1 MKSFPKLQ
9 PTQLYSI
16 VWAMIVVSMLLLV
29 LASLPGVPTR
39 DSSVYVYIAEGMLNG
54 EVPYVDRWDHKP
66 PLIYLLDLIGLV
78 ISGKHLWGIW
88 LLEGLFLVSAVWLAF
103 MVLKTNFGRTAAFFS
118 ISMFLLY
125 LNRFIDGGNYTEEY
139 VILLQFLALHL
150 FLRIDKQYHL
160 KPWQPL
166 AIGALAAGAFLLK
179 PNLVG
184 VWLAIGFYWVFSGR
198 KALHCILWS
207 IAGAASVFLIL
218 FVVLTSV
225 DAWSAFLDAVF
236 SYNFAYSGSASLKDK
251 INAGLSVAKEIE
263 GFPLVIT
270 GWFIGLGYFL
280 LRKTRHDQFE
290 VLLRL
295 AIILLPVEVVLIS
308 TSGRQ
313 YGHYY
318 LVVLPV
324 ITIFLSFFGRVVINV
339 LDTFTDG
346 RRASQK
352 DEFLVQMAATACLLA
367 IVVNTSISYRGTYS
381 DTLSRIRK
389 IGSTGVI
396 MRGDFSQVA
405 EYIRDHTTPN
415 NRILVWG
422 AQAEIYLLS
431 KRQSPTRF
439 FYQYPLVTSNY
450 ANDSLFNE
458 FLSDVENHR
467 PEIIIDTRNMHLPP
481 LNSAERLAWQRG
493 IKPGIKPGSK
503 PGSKRD
509 LGLYSNS
516 LAPFQPFFSFVEREY
531 EYIEEVGGCA
541 IYKWKSNSSR

>member
-1 MKSFPKLQ
+1 MSSFPKLQ
-9 PTQLYSI
+9 PTQIYSI
-16 VWAMIVVSMLLLV
+16 VWAMIVVGMLLLV

-39 DSSVYVYIAEGMLNG
+39 DSSAYIYIAEGMLNG

-78 ISGKHLWGIW
+78 ISGEHLWGIW

-103 MVLKTNFGRTAAFFS
+103 TVLKTNFGRTAAFFS

-125 LNRFIDGGNYTEEY
+125 FNRFIDGGNYTEEY

-150 FLRIDKQYHL
+150 FLRIDKQDHP

-184 VWLAIGFYWVFSGR
+184 VWLAIGLYWVFSGR
-198 KALHCILWS
+198 KALHRIYWS
-207 IAGAASVFLIL
+207 IAGAASVLIIL
-218 FVVLTSV
+218 FVVLKSV
-225 DAWSAFLDAVF
+225 DAWSAFLDAVL
-236 SYNFAYSGSASLKDK
+236 SYNLAYSGSASLKDK
-251 INAGLSVAKEIE
+251 INAGLSIAKNIE

-270 GWFIGLGYFL
+270 GWFIGLGYCL
-280 LRKTRHDQFE
+280 LRKTPRDQFE
-290 VLLRL
+290 LLLRL
-295 AIILLPVEVVLIS
+295 AIILLPIEVVLVS

-313 YGHYY
+313 YDHYY

-324 ITIFLSFFGRVVINV
+324 IAIFLSFFGRVLINV

-346 RRASQK
+346 GRVSQK
-352 DEFLVQMAATACLLA
+352 DEFFVQTTATACLLA

-381 DTLSRIRK
+381 DTLSRIRT
-389 IGSTGVI
+389 IGTAGVI

-405 EYIRDHTTPN
+405 EYVRDHTTPN

-422 AQAEIYLLS
+422 AQSEIYLLS

-439 FYQYPLVTSNY
+439 FYQYPLATPNY
-450 ANDSLFNE
+450 ANESIFKE
-458 FLSDVENHR
+458 FLSDLENHK
-467 PEIIIDTRNMHLPP
+467 PQIIIDTRNMHLPP
-481 LNSAERLAWQRG
+481 LDSAERLAWQLG
-493 IKPGIKPGSK
+493 SEPDSKLGSK

-509 LGLYSNS
+509 LGFYSNS
-516 LAPFQPFFSFVEREY
+516 LAPFQPFFSLVETEY
-531 EYIEEVGGCA
+531 ELIEEVGGCA
-541 IYKWKSNSSR
+541 IYKRK